1 MQIPRPGDAKFEI
14 LKAVN
19 RSLVTTGKA
28 PTYAELQEHVGLATR
43 SGVQFHVEDLVDM
56 GLLARLPGKTRG
68 LRSTQ
73 KGKHLVALLDEPEMA
88 HGSAEG

>member
-1 MQIPRPGDAKFEI
+1 MRIPRPSDTKFQV

-19 RSLVTTGKA
+19 QSLATTGKA
-28 PTYAELQEHVGLATR
+28 PTYVELQEEMGLSTR

-68 LRSTQ
+68 LRATSR
-73 KGKHLVALLDEPEMA
+73 GKRLVALFDESN
-88 HGSAEG
+88 GSAEG